1 MDGTIALFL
10 LQDAVVNGAIYAL
23 VAIALVLVFAVT
35 RVILIPQGEFVAFAT
50 LTLASLQA
58 GVPPR
63 MAWLLIAAGTLNAGV
78 ALFRARRRLTLRT
91 IGLLVGWNVVLP
103 GAIAVGALLVAP
115 YRLGL
120 AVNIAITLAL
130 IVPLGWIMYDLA
142 FDALAE
148 ASVLT
153 LLIVAFGV
161 HIALTGLG
169 LAFFGPEG
177 ASTPPLWTANFDVG
191 TLLVSGQSLCV
202 LGVTVV
208 LMAALGWFFR
218 ETLLGQAL
226 RACSVNRL
234 GARLIGMRTAV
245 AGRLAFGVAALIG
258 AISGVLIGPL
268 TTIYYDSGFLI
279 GLKGFVAAIIAG
291 LASYPLTVA
300 AALLVGTVE
309 SFSSF
314 WASAYKEV
322 LVFTIIIPFL
332 LFRSLGGASSG
343 GGGVMRRP
351 RRIVAAPVFG
361 GDAVLAAPFFAPAD
375 PTGFRCST
383 ISASQVW

>member
-1 MDGTIALFL
+1 MDATIVLFL

-58 GVPPR
+58 GARPA
-63 MAWLLIAAGTLNAGV
+63 MGSLLIALGVLNA
-78 ALFRARRRLTLRT
+78 ALSLVRARKILTFTRAAK
-91 IGLLVGWNVVLP
+91 IVAWNIALP
-103 GAIAVGALLVAP
+103 AAIALLAFALAP
-115 YRLGL
+115 LKLGL
-120 AVNIAITLAL
+120 AVNIVLTLAL
-130 IVPLGWIMYDLA
+130 IVPLGVILYDLA
-142 FDALAE
+142 FDVLAE

-177 ASTPPLWTANFDVG
+177 ATTPALWSANFSLG
-191 TLLVSGQSLCV
+191 ALLVSGQSLCV
-202 LGVTVV
+202 LATAIL
-208 LMAALGWFFR
+208 LMAGLGWFFR
-218 ETLLGQAL
+218 DTLLGKAL

-234 GARLIGMRTAV
+234 GARLVGMPTAV
-245 AGRLAFGVAALIG
+245 AGRLAFGVAAFIGAVSGILIG
-258 AISGVLIGPL
+258 AI

-291 LASYPLTVA
+291 LASYPITVG
-300 AALLVGTVE
+300 AALLVGVVE

-314 WASAYKEV
+314 WASVYKEV

-332 LFRSLGGASSG
+332 LLRSLYGAS
-343 GGGVMRRP
+343 VEEEE
-351 RRIVAAPVFG
+351 
-361 GDAVLAAPFFAPAD
+361 
-375 PTGFRCST
+375 
-383 ISASQVW
+383 

>member
-1 MDGTIALFL
+1 MDSTIVLFL

-35 RVILIPQGEFVAFAT
+35 RVILIPQGEFVAFSA

-58 GVPPR
+58 GNRPQ
-63 MAWLLIAAGTLNAGV
+63 MAWLLLAAGVLSAAV
-78 ALFRARRRLTLRT
+78 ALVRTRRLLTARSVVK
-91 IGLLVGWNVVLP
+91 IVGWNILVP
-103 GAIAVGALLVAP
+103 AAIAGIAFLVAP
-115 YRLGL
+115 LRLGL
-120 AVNIAITLAL
+120 AVNIIVTLAL
-130 IVPLGWIMYDLA
+130 IVPLGALLYDLA
-142 FDALAE
+142 FDVLAE

-169 LAFFGPEG
+169 LVFFGPEG
-177 ASTPPLWTANFDVG
+177 ANTPPLLSTSFNLG
-191 TLLVSGQSLCV
+191 TLLVTGQSLCILV
-202 LGVTVV
+202 VTVA
-208 LMAALGWFFR
+208 LMAGLGWFFR
-218 ETLLGQAL
+218 DTLLGKAL

-234 GARLIGMRTAV
+234 GARLVGMPTAV
-245 AGRLAFGVAALIG
+245 AGRVAFGVAAFIGAVSGILIG
-258 AISGVLIGPL
+258 AV

-291 LASYPLTVA
+291 LASYPVTVG
-300 AALLVGTVE
+300 AALLVGAVE

-332 LFRSLGGASSG
+332 LLRSFRAH
-343 GGGVMRRP
+343 
-351 RRIVAAPVFG
+351 AEEEE
-361 GDAVLAAPFFAPAD
+361 
-375 PTGFRCST
+375 
-383 ISASQVW
+383 